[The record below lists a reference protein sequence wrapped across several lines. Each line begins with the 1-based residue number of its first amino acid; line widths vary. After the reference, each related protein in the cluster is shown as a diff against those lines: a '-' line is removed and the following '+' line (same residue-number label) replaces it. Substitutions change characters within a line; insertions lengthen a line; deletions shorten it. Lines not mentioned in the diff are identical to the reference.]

1 MKMMKKVWYQLSPLL
16 VTLFSLTVFTNHI
29 LFFLRDMIVDD
40 DDDED
45 FDDAEEEEEGDDDE
59 DAPGN
64 YSISCLSII
73 LINFWSDNDC
83 NSL

>member
-1 MKMMKKVWYQLSPLL
+1 
-16 VTLFSLTVFTNHI
+16 
-29 LFFLRDMIVDD
+29 MIVDD